1 MQPSPRGRSPRNDD
15 HDPGDFTAV
24 LATIILVASLLTLLG
39 YSIW

>member
-1 MQPSPRGRSPRNDD
+1 VQPSPGGRNPRNDD

-24 LATIILVASLLTLLG
+24 LATIILIASLLTLLG